1 MNLEMLR
8 FFVMVLFALSAAAT
22 ASPASVLVNQY
33 LEFVT
38 KYHVDG
44 DNLNTASLKTRL
56 EGVLKTRCGADATC
70 PTTRVYDD
78 LKAVTRSLPD
88 QSSSFLSPVDLLR
101 LNTEAKRFSLGLEI
115 RGDIV
120 YRVVVGS
127 SAATQGVKRG
137 DRVLGVTRDGVN
149 VPLNALSF
157 VDAKPVTLSVERDG
171 KPVPLTLTPA
181 VNLQSALLTPET
193 ALLENGVGYLRIPS
207 FRAPDTAQRVHSLVS
222 ALQSRNP
229 KGLLMDLRFNTG
241 GYLDQALL
249 TLAAFLE
256 DGAVLGLES
265 RTATTTYSLRAGGVE
280 VAQGEGV
287 KRLALT
293 FATKF
298 KGRVVVLVN
307 NSTSSAAEVFALAL
321 ERAGTQF
328 AGEITAGRARYAALP
343 IKLTDGSE
351 LRLAVTRN
359 QYPNGNA
366 LPANLTPDSSVKD
379 DVTALTK
386 GSDPVLEAGVKLLE

>member
-1 MNLEMLR
+1 MLR
-8 FFVMVLFALSAAAT
+8 FFVALLILLSPAAL
-22 ASPASVLVNQY
+22 ASPASALVAQY

-38 KYHVDG
+38 KYHVDAEE
-44 DNLNTASLKTRL
+44 LNAGSLKARL
-56 EGVLKTRCGADATC
+56 ETMLKTRCGTDATC

-78 LKAVTRSLPD
+78 LKTITRTLPD
-88 QSSSFLSPVDLLR
+88 QTSSFLSPVDLLR
-101 LNTEAKRFSLGLEI
+101 LNTETKRYSLGLEI

-120 YRVVVGS
+120 YRVLNGS

-137 DRVLGVTRDGVN
+137 DKVRSATREGAN

-157 VDAKPVTLSVERDG
+157 TDAKPVTVTLEREG
-171 KPVPLTLTPA
+171 KPVPVTLTPA
-181 VNLQSALLTPET
+181 LNLQSALLNPES
-193 ALLENGVGYLRIPS
+193 ALLEGGVGYVRIPS

-229 KGLLMDLRFNTG
+229 KGLLIDLRFNTG

-249 TLAAFLE
+249 TLGAFLE

-265 RTATTTYSLRAGGVE
+265 RTSSVTYSLRAGGVE

-287 KRLALT
+287 KRLALE
-293 FATKF
+293 FPVKF

-307 NSTSSAAEVFALAL
+307 ASTSSAAEVFALAL
-321 ERAGTQF
+321 QRTGTRF
-328 AGEITAGRARYAALP
+328 TGETTAGRARYAALP
-343 IKLTDGSE
+343 IKLNDGSE

-359 QYPNGNA
+359 QYPNGNT
-366 LPANLTPDSSVKD
+366 LPASLTPDSSAKD
-379 DVTALTK
+379 DLSALTR
-386 GSDPVLEAGVKLLE
+386 GSDPVLEAGLKLLGE